1 MGSSFLKK
9 NWVKIIFFII
19 VVIFVIGGVKLLTG
33 GGGIGQ
39 GVGDVLGAF
48 ANILTG
54 FTSNC
59 FTTQD
64 DCTTGTSEDVC
75 GGLKGCS
82 WKSST
87 TTGGTASCT
96 NTTGNP
102 VQTGSFLSIKCALGM
117 SLILG
122 LCALIVSTVIG
133 PLVKFLTDKKNEN
146 IKNAAQLSGQD
157 EGKLRD
163 QVVKDAK
170 IAAEKA
176 KEDNPDKFNTKAK
189 ERALGAIAAAYAAH
203 AEAVE
208 SIEKSSNH
216 TAAEKA
222 NLLQAAQ
229 AERDK
234 NVEDALQKM
243 DADSKD
249 AADAKDAIDKG
260 PRAQAIRQ
268 KIMSI
273 LNKQM

>member
-1 MGSSFLKK
+1 MGSTFLKK
-9 NWVKIIFFII
+9 NWGKIIIFII
-19 VVIFVIGGVKLLTG
+19 VVIFVIGGVELLTG
-33 GGGIGQ
+33 GTGISK

-75 GGLKGCS
+75 GGLTGCS
-82 WKSST
+82 WKNST
-87 TTGGTASCT
+87 TTGGTATCT

-102 VQTGSFLSIKCALGM
+102 VQTGSFLSIKCGLGM

-122 LCALIVSTVIG
+122 LCALIVAKIAY
-133 PLVKFLTDKKNEN
+133 PLIKFFTDKKNEN

-157 EGKLRD
+157 AGSLTDK
-163 QVVKDAK
+163 VVKDAK

-176 KEDNPDKFNTKAK
+176 KEDNPDTFNTKAK

-203 AEAVE
+203 AAAVE

-216 TAAEKA
+216 TDAEKA

-234 NVEDALQKM
+234 NVEDALEKM
-243 DADSKD
+243 KADSND
-249 AADAKDAIDKG
+249 GAAAKDAIDKG